1 LPPDEP
7 LPTIGCIG
15 FPVDG
20 RPGQA
25 CHHAALNSFIT
36 YLLTISKRHPCTA
49 IDLQQE
55 GTLGTNW
62 APLVRKHLH
71 SKIHIRIFLIGYREA
86 HRIQL
91 VTQHRNVNVPVRRD
105 HDSNIEILWDVHE
118 NTKDITFRNKP

>member
-1 LPPDEP
+1 M
-7 LPTIGCIG
+7 GFIG

-36 YLLTISKRHPCTA
+36 YLLTISKRHPCAA

-71 SKIHIRIFLIGYREA
+71 SKIHVRIFLIGYREA
-86 HRIQL
+86 QRTQL
-91 VTQHRNVNVPVRRD
+91 VTQHRNVNVLVCWEQ
-105 HDSNIEILWDVHE
+105 DSGIDILWGVHK
-118 NTKDITFRNKP
+118 NTEDFTFRNKP